1 MKKVLCISAL
11 ALFVS
16 NVWAADA
23 QTIEQ
28 VRQFET
34 TLPGKTNVSVTPEN
48 YAFAAL
54 DMAMNEEVKH
64 GATNTF
70 YHHRMPMEID
80 KQPAVLMNR
89 DTLYSFAIIDASHG
103 ATVHVPKGD
112 GRYIS
117 LHVMDHD
124 HTTEHVY
131 YGAGDYKIDPDKATN
146 FLVLNIRTQVNPNDP
161 EDIKKA
167 HKIQD
172 EYHVTFPEGYTPK
185 AFKMI
190 DWNKEE
196 LKKLQTHYREIANKR
211 GVSKTSGARGAYP
224 QEDVNIGAAVAT
236 GLLPDKDAWYSFNT
250 YKVAKNTCYTA
261 TYPVPGLAKADLGF
275 YSMTIYGDDLYLH
288 SEKGSSLSNKELKLN
303 PDGKSFTMHYGTPET
318 CGKDAENLLI
328 APTDNWT
335 LALRVYFPDEDIQ
348 NNKYKLPE
356 PKAVK

>member
-1 MKKVLCISAL
+1 MNKTLCLSLL
-11 ALFVS
+11 ALFVGS
-16 NVWAADA
+16 ACAADA
-23 QTIEQ
+23 ISLEK
-28 VRQFET
+28 VRHLET
-34 TLPGKTNVSVTPEN
+34 ELAGKHNVSVTPEN
-48 YAFAAL
+48 YAFAEL
-54 DMAMNEEVKH
+54 DVAMNEEVKH

-70 YHHRMPMEID
+70 YYHRMPMEID

-131 YGAGDYKIDPDKATN
+131 YGEGDYKIDPDKASN
-146 FLVLNIRTQVNPNDP
+146 FVVINIRTQVNPNDP

-167 HKIQD
+167 HEIQD
-172 EYHVTFPEGYTPK
+172 QYKVTFPEGYTPK

-190 DWNKEE
+190 DWNMAE
-196 LKKLQTHYREIANKR
+196 LKKLQTHYRQLADKR
-211 GVSKTSGARGAYP
+211 GVSKTMGPRGAYS

-236 GLLPDKDAWYSFNT
+236 GLLPDQDAWYSFNT
-250 YKVAKNTCYTA
+250 YKVSKNICYTA
-261 TYPVPGLAKADLGF
+261 TYPVPGMAKPELGF

-288 SEKGSSLSNKELKLN
+288 TEKGSSLSNKELKLN
-303 PDGKSFTMHYGTPET
+303 PDGKTFTMHYGTEKT
-318 CGKDAENLLI
+318 CGKDAQNLLI

-335 LALRVYFPDEDIQ
+335 LALRVYFPTQDIQ
-348 NNKYKLPE
+348 DNKYKLPE
-356 PKAVK
+356 PQPVK